1 MIFRN
6 PPEVPFEVE
15 ISFHKLIENLEEIA
29 RSDVDYR
36 AAYAKGLLR
45 ETDKVPELRT
55 GIKNLNI
62 IYEQKDLIRNL
73 LADLF
78 PTALTKNEI
87 KAITIPFYNLS
98 FNYTERLQQIIN
110 NAGDNFDLEIRD
122 FTEDESYV
130 ICCCMILGYYY
141 GQWIDFARPF
151 FYDVPDENGILR
163 HYRILINADF
173 LEIFKKENT
182 REITQEDIDELIDNF
197 DNIAMWKE
205 KFPPGSWIL
214 RGFGIMT
221 LFDATIETAV
231 SDLKTSLLAANAAKE
246 ENEAEAHRSYFADI
260 FKSIFKI
267 NDLKL
272 GYTAIDLRHNKMTVS
287 PFEKHIK
294 SFLLFGRDE
303 SDCGCLFCH
312 MPLKD
317 IMARKDYFVI
327 SDTEKFLAQNP
338 ESTLAKT
345 LLKQDIRSAIFAPVI
360 KDDNLLGVI
369 EVVSTTKK
377 QLNSINSNK
386 LDIVMPYLVDTI
398 DRYYAE
404 IQNHIEALIQNEYTT
419 IHPSVY
425 WRFREEAS
433 QHLQDS
439 ANFSLHEIVFNEV
452 YPLFGQIDIKGS
464 SEKRNRTTRDDIFV
478 QVKLLESV
486 LAKIHDEDNL
496 LIVEQ
501 KLFELSQ
508 FKAELE
514 KEIKADTEQIVQ
526 NFIKSDLHPILK
538 AYKPKNDETREAIAA
553 YFERLDPAL
562 ETIYESRKKYDGTV
576 SIINKKMAAIL
587 DRRQFEAQA
596 QYQHYFERFKTD
608 GVEHNMYIGK
618 SITNDDSFDVMYLY
632 NLRLWQLQVMCE
644 MESKYQQLK
653 PSLPYPMDVASLIL
667 VINLPITI
675 RFRMDEKRFDVDG
688 SYNARYEVVKKRI
701 DKAFIKGTGE
711 RITAKNKITVVYAQQ
726 AEETEYRRYIA
737 FLQHKKMLGADVESF
752 EIEDLQGV
760 SGLKALRVS
769 VMPAETQ
776 DKVYTYQELLEEVGS

>member
-29 RSDVDYR
+29 RSDVEYR

-45 ETDKVPELRT
+45 ETEKVPELRT
-55 GIKNLNI
+55 GIRNLNI

-110 NAGDNFDLEIRD
+110 NAGVDFDLEIRD

-141 GQWIDFARPF
+141 GQWIDFSRPF

-173 LEIFKKENT
+173 LEIFKKEDT

-197 DNIAMWKE
+197 DNIALWKE

-214 RGFGIMT
+214 RGFGIMS
-221 LFDATIETAV
+221 LYDATIETAV
-231 SDLKTSLLAANAAKE
+231 SDLKTSLLSQKE
-246 ENEAEAHRSYFADI
+246 KKDEEAETKRADFANI
-260 FKSIFKI
+260 FKSIFKVTDLQLGFTAF
-267 NDLKL
+267 DLKQ
-272 GYTAIDLRHNKMTVS
+272 NKFMIS
-287 PFEKHIK
+287 PFERHIR
-294 SFLLFGRDE
+294 SFMLFNENE
-303 SDCGCLFCH
+303 SDCSCLFCH
-312 MPLKD
+312 VPLDD
-317 IMARKDYFVI
+317 IMKQKDYFVI
-327 SDTEKFLAQNP
+327 SDVEKFLKNNP
-338 ESTLAKT
+338 ESTLAKV
-345 LLKQDIRSAIFAPVI
+345 LIKQGIQSAIFAPVI
-360 KDDNLLGVI
+360 KDDNLLGI
-369 EVVSTTKK
+369 LEVVSTTKK

-398 DRYYAE
+398 DRYYGE

-425 WRFREEAS
+425 WKFREEAF

-439 ANFSLHEIVFNEV
+439 ANFSLHEIVFNDV

-478 QVKLLESV
+478 QVDLLQTLFETIHSENKLP
-486 LAKIHDEDNL
+486 AI
-496 LIVEQ
+496 EQ

-508 FKAELE
+508 HKIQLDKEL
-514 KEIKADTEQIVQ
+514 KADTEQVVH

-538 AYKPKNDETREAIAA
+538 AYKAKSNQTGEAIAA
-553 YFERLDPAL
+553 YFERLDPVL
-562 ETIYESRKKYDGTV
+562 GTIYESRKKYDGTV

-587 DRRQFEAQA
+587 DARQIEAQS
-596 QYQHYFERFKTD
+596 HYPHYYERFKTD
-608 GVEHNMYIGK
+608 GVEHNLYIGN
-618 SITNDDSFDVMYLY
+618 SITNEATFDFLYLY

-644 MESKYQQLK
+644 MEIQYQQLK
-653 PSLPYPMDVASLIL
+653 TSLPYPMDVASLIL

-701 DKAFIKGTGE
+701 DKAFIKGTRE
-711 RITAKNKITVVYAQQ
+711 RITAKSKITIVYAQQ
-726 AEETEYRRYIA
+726 SEEAEYRRYIA
-737 FLQHKKMLGADVESF
+737 FLQYKKMLGPEVETF
-752 EIEDLQGV
+752 EIEPLQGV

-769 VMPAETQ
+769 VMHTDANN
-776 DKVYTYQELLEEVGS
+776 KVYSYQELLDEIGN

>member
-6 PPEVPFEVE
+6 PPEVPFDVE

-36 AAYAKGLLR
+36 AAYAKGLLA
-45 ETDKVPELRT
+45 ETEKFPELRN
-55 GIKNLNI
+55 GIRNLNI

-78 PTALTKNEI
+78 PTALTRNEI
-87 KAITIPFYNLS
+87 KAVTIPFYNLS

-110 NAGDNFDLEIRD
+110 NAGDDFDLEIRD
-122 FTEDESYV
+122 FSEDESYV

-163 HYRILINADF
+163 HYRILLNADF
-173 LEIFKKENT
+173 LEIVKKENS
-182 REITQEDIDELIDNF
+182 REITSEDIDELIDNF
-197 DNIAMWKE
+197 DNVALWKE

-221 LFDATIETAV
+221 LYDATIETAV
-231 SDLKTSLLAANAAKE
+231 SDLKTSLLSQKEDKDKEAKRE
-246 ENEAEAHRSYFADI
+246 DFASI

-267 NDLKL
+267 TDLQL
-272 GYTAIDLRHNKMTVS
+272 GFTAIDLKQNKFMIS
-287 PFEKHIK
+287 PFERHIR
-294 SFLLFGRDE
+294 SFMLFDQDE

-312 MPLKD
+312 IPLAD
-317 IMARKDYFVI
+317 IMKRRDYFAI
-327 SDTEKFLAQNP
+327 SDVEKFQKQNP
-338 ESTLAKT
+338 ESTLAKV
-345 LLKQDIRSAIFAPVI
+345 LLKQNIQSAIFAPVI
-360 KDDNLLGVI
+360 KGDNLLGI
-369 EVVSTTKK
+369 LEVVSTTKK

-386 LDIVMPYLVDTI
+386 LNIVMPYLVDTI
-398 DRYYAE
+398 DRYYGE

-425 WRFREEAS
+425 WKFREEAFR
-433 QHLQDS
+433 HLQDS
-439 ANFSLHEIVFNEV
+439 ANFSLHEIVFNDV
-452 YPLFGQIDIKGS
+452 YPLFGQVDIKGS

-478 QVKLLESV
+478 QVKLLQSLFE
-486 LAKIHDEDNL
+486 KIHAENNL
-496 LIVEQ
+496 PAIEQ

-508 FKAELE
+508 LKMQLE
-514 KEIKADTEQIVQ
+514 KEIKADTEQVVHS
-526 NFIKSDLHPILK
+526 FIKAELHPILK
-538 AYKPKNDETREAIAA
+538 SFKSKDSATADAVNA
-553 YFERLDPAL
+553 YFDRLDPTL
-562 ETIYESRKKYDGTV
+562 GTIYESRKKYDGTV

-587 DRRQFEAQA
+587 DARQVEAQS
-596 QYQHYFERFKTD
+596 HYPHYYERFKTD
-608 GVEHNMYIGK
+608 GVEHNLYIGHT
-618 SITNDDSFDVMYLY
+618 IANEPSFDLLYLY

-644 MESKYQQLK
+644 MEIQYQQLK

-701 DKAFIKGTGE
+701 DKAFIKGTRE
-711 RITAKNKITVVYAQQ
+711 RITAKGKITIVYAQQ
-726 AEETEYRRYIA
+726 SEDAEYRRYIA
-737 FLQHKKMLGADVESF
+737 FLQHKKLLGPEIESF
-752 EIEDLQGV
+752 EIEELQGV
-760 SGLKALRVS
+760 AGLKALRVAVLHS
-769 VMPAETQ
+769 EANA
-776 DKVYTYQELLEEVGS
+776 KVYSYQELLDEIGN